1 MTDLLI
7 ENLAEI
13 ATPIGTTPRRGAEQ
27 RTVLR
32 LRAGSGSSAGSAG
45 SAGAAGSTAP
55 DASGVEIL
63 CRAGRLAFVG
73 SRSERERLWGELPGT
88 ARLDGRRM
96 TAVPGFVDGHTHLP
110 WAGSR
115 EDEFVQRLGG
125 RSYQEIAA
133 AGGGILSTVRATRAA
148 EAPELVELALDRLRW
163 MLSCGT
169 TTAEAKSGYGL
180 SLGEELKQLEAIRAA
195 GAAQPVELVP
205 TLLAAHEV
213 PADYRDRRD
222 AYLDLVCEEIVP
234 AAAERGLARFCD
246 VFCEKGVFS
255 AAESRRVL
263 EAGRRHGLLPRLHAD
278 EFVDSGG
285 AQLAAELGALSADH
299 LMAVS
304 PAGIEALAAAGVTAL
319 LLPGT
324 SFFLAKRI
332 YAPARRLIA
341 AGVPVAL
348 GTDCNPGSSYTES
361 LPTIVQLAVF
371 ELGMTIEEALTA
383 VTLNP
388 ACSLGLGREIGSL
401 EAGKRADIVLLEAPN
416 LLHLA
421 YHYGVNPVRSVIKA
435 GREVY
440 RAGNLA
446 AATSATSRSIQGIQ
460 S

>member
-7 ENLAEI
+7 DNLAEI
-13 ATPIGTTPRRGAEQ
+13 ATPLGTTPRRGADQ
-27 RTVLR
+27 ARVLQ
-32 LRAGSGSSAGSAG
+32 LRAGSLGPT
-45 SAGAAGSTAP
+45 GSTGPAAADGP
-55 DASGVEIL
+55 EIL
-63 CRAGRLAFVG
+63 CRDGRIAFVG
-73 SRSERERLWGELPGT
+73 TRAERETTLGELPGVP
-88 ARLDGRRM
+88 RLDGCRG

-115 EDEFVQRLGG
+115 EDEFAERHAG

-133 AGGGILSTVRATRAA
+133 AGGGILSTVRSTRAA
-148 EAPELVELALDRLRW
+148 EPPELLELALGRLRW

-180 SLGEELKQLEAIRAA
+180 SLGAELKQLEAIRAA
-195 GAAQPVELVP
+195 SAAQPIDLVP

-213 PADYRDRRD
+213 PAEFRHRRG
-222 AYLDLVCEEIVP
+222 AYLDLICEEIVP
-234 AAAERGLARFCD
+234 AVAERRLAVFCD
-246 VFCEKGVFS
+246 VFCERGVFS
-255 AAESRRVL
+255 ADDSRRVL

-278 EFVDSGG
+278 EFADSGG
-285 AQLAAELGALSADH
+285 AELAAELGAFSADH

-304 PAGIEALAAAGVTAL
+304 PAGIDALAAAGVTAL

-332 YAPARRLIA
+332 YAPARQLIA

-371 ELGMTIEEALTA
+371 ELGLTIAEALTA

-388 ACSLGLGREIGSL
+388 ACSLGLGAEIGSI
-401 EAGKRADIVLLEAPN
+401 EAGKRADIVLLDAPN

-421 YHYGVNPVRSVIKA
+421 YHYGVNPVRSVVKA

-440 RAGNLA
+440 RAGNLIA
-446 AATSATSRSIQGIQ
+446 ANLAPTPQPEPRNRS
-460 S
+460 

>member
-1 MTDLLI
+1 MSDLLI

-13 ATPIGTTPRRGAEQ
+13 ATPLGATPRRGADQ
-27 RTVLR
+27 AAVAR
-32 LRAGSGSSAGSAG
+32 LRDG
-45 SAGAAGSTAP
+45 
-55 DASGVEIL
+55 SGVEIL
-63 CRAGRLAFVG
+63 CRDGRLAFVG
-73 SRSERERLWGELPGT
+73 SRSERERLCGELADVP
-88 ARLDGRRM
+88 RLDGRRG

-115 EDEFVQRLGG
+115 EDEFVQRLAG

-148 EAPELVELALDRLRW
+148 DGGALVELAVGRLRW

-180 SLGEELKQLEAIRAA
+180 SLGDELKQLEAIRAA
-195 GAAQPVELVP
+195 AALQPVELVP

-213 PADYRDRRD
+213 PAEYRHRRE
-222 AYLDLVCEEIVP
+222 AYLDLVCDEIVP

-246 VFCEKGVFS
+246 VFCEQGVFS

-278 EFVDSGG
+278 EFADSGG
-285 AQLAAELGALSADH
+285 AELAAELGALSADH

-304 PAGIEALAAAGVTAL
+304 PSGVEALAAAGVTAL

-332 YAPARRLIA
+332 YAPARRLIE

-361 LPTIVQLAVF
+361 LPTIAQLAVF
-371 ELGMTIEEALTA
+371 ELGMTIAEALTA

-388 ACSLGLGREIGSL
+388 ACTLGLGAEIGSL
-401 EAGKRADIVLLEAPN
+401 EAGKRADVVLLDAPN

-421 YHYGVNPVRSVIKA
+421 YHYGVNPVRSVVKA

-446 AATSATSRSIQGIQ
+446 AAAQPASPIHQGN
-460 S
+460 

>member
-1 MTDLLI
+1 MSDLLI

-13 ATPIGTTPRRGAEQ
+13 ATPLGSTPRRGAEQ
-27 RTVLR
+27 AAVAR
-32 LRAGSGSSAGSAG
+32 LRDG
-45 SAGAAGSTAP
+45 
-55 DASGVEIL
+55 SGVEIL
-63 CRAGRLAFVG
+63 CRDGRLAFVG
-73 SRSERERLWGELPGT
+73 SRCERERLCGELADVP
-88 ARLDGRRM
+88 RLDGRRG

-115 EDEFVQRLGG
+115 EDEFVQRLAG

-148 EAPELVELALDRLRW
+148 DGDALVELALGRLRW

-180 SLGEELKQLEAIRAA
+180 SLGDELKQLEAIRAA
-195 GAAQPVELVP
+195 AALQPVELVP

-213 PADYRDRRD
+213 PAEYRHRRE
-222 AYLDLVCEEIVP
+222 AYLDLVCDEIVP

-246 VFCEKGVFS
+246 VFCERGVFS

-278 EFVDSGG
+278 EFADSGG

-304 PAGIEALAAAGVTAL
+304 PAGVDALAAAGVTAL

-361 LPTIVQLAVF
+361 LPTIAQLAVF
-371 ELGMTIEEALTA
+371 ELGMSIAEALTA

-388 ACSLGLGREIGSL
+388 ACSLGLGAEIGSL
-401 EAGKRADIVLLEAPN
+401 EAGKRADIVLLDAPN

-421 YHYGVNPVRSVIKA
+421 YHYGVNPVRSVVKA

-446 AATSATSRSIQGIQ
+446 AAAQPASPIHQGN
-460 S
+460 